1 MQKDLNNFLLNSE
14 KSKINEDKFKG
25 ALVFSAIGD
34 ALGWSQE
41 FKRYVNEEIRDF
53 ISWKKLIGGRW
64 WGYYDTIQIGSYSD
78 DTQLTLSV
86 ARCINEFGDFDLEQF
101 SFLELP
107 LWLTY
112 QRGGGMSIKI
122 AAKEM
127 LKKGMKYPI
136 FNFYS
141 QKRGNKII
149 DYRNAGANGAAMR
162 ILPIALV
169 NSLTQDKNNKL
180 LNDIWFNTITTHG
193 HPRAILGSI
202 LYGFL
207 IKSLIYTEFEKKK
220 FLKFIKLI
228 IQISYKPVKEDKMLI
243 KWKDFWNTQNQFKFE
258 KLYNDIQREAISY
271 LELLTNSLDKD
282 PKFYY
287 SKIGAFGDFKGSGL
301 STVFAAIFLFLKYNE
316 DVENG
321 IICSANLIGSDT
333 DTISYF
339 LGGLYGA
346 LHGISRIPIRF
357 LEKLQDREYIIKMAK
372 HLNDIAT
379 GNISKSIYPIN
390 GIKFKNAVKTLK
402 FWELQLRDIFWDEL
416 NESDLI
422 IHPVLGEGIIQ
433 RKEEKKTKR
442 ENYVA
447 KIIEIKFQTGQTCCF
462 HSRVNKSGEISES
475 LIPILINIEKEEKKN
490 SNNDSSINTWLK
502 S

>member
-41 FKRYVNEEIRDF
+41 FKRQAKEEIRDF

-64 WGYYDTIQIGSYSD
+64 WGYYDTIQMGSYSD

-86 ARCINEFGDFDLEQF
+86 ARCINEFGDFDLERF

-127 LKKGMKYPI
+127 LKKGMKHPI

-141 QKRGNKII
+141 QKRGNRII

-202 LYGFL
+202 LFGFL

-228 IQISYKPVKEDKMLI
+228 IQISYKPIKENEMLI
-243 KWKDFWNTQNQFKFE
+243 KWKDIWNNQNQFKFE

-271 LELLTNSLDKD
+271 LELLTNSLDKN
-282 PKFYY
+282 PKYYY
-287 SKIGAFGDFKGSGL
+287 SKIRAFGDFKGSGL

-321 IICSANLIGSDT
+321 IISSANLIGSDT

-357 LEKLQDREYIIKMAK
+357 LDKIQDREYIIKMAK
-372 HLNDIAT
+372 HLKDIAS
-379 GNISKSIYPIN
+379 GNIPKCIYPIN
-390 GIKFKNAVKTLK
+390 GIKFKNAIKTLK
-402 FWELQLRDIFWDEL
+402 FWELQLRDIFWDDL

-433 RKEEKKTKR
+433 RKQEKKTKR

-462 HSRVNKSGEISES
+462 HSRVNKSGDISES
-475 LIPILINIEKEEKKN
+475 LIPILMNAINLEKEEKKK
-490 SNNDSSINTWLK
+490 LK
-502 S
+502 L